1 MLEKIEGV
9 KKKNGQSKDTSNIT
23 KTQNEDDL
31 SFAIVLAT

>member
-1 MLEKIEGV
+1 MLEKTEGV
-9 KKKNGQSKDTSNIT
+9 KKNGQSKDTSNIT